1 MRRYMPSVK
10 YKAMQKIILG
20 LLVVGVLVAA
30 FLITRPLIQIVE
42 ENLSTAEQYR
52 ILERLKAPSE
62 EAPSRRKEHS
72 QWRPLYQSQC

>member
-42 ENLSTAEQYR
+42 ENLSTAEQ
-52 ILERLKAPSE
+52 
-62 EAPSRRKEHS
+62 
-72 QWRPLYQSQC
+72 

>member
-52 ILERLKAPSE
+52 ILERLKS
-62 EAPSRRKEHS
+62 
-72 QWRPLYQSQC
+72 PL